1 MLFLLVGFRADFEI
15 GDTRFI
21 DMRVIEP
28 GFIETRVIDACVVGA
43 FRRQVCHRYVSWEE
57 ELPRILDVGC
67 GPTKYP
73 GSIGLDMNPSTA
85 ADVLCHLDRGGLPF
99 KDNSFDQVRA
109 EHVIEHVD
117 NIIATMEEFHRV
129 TRPGGTIFL
138 ATPHY
143 TDYSSFR
150 DPTHRWHLNTYSF
163 LYFYPGGMHGR
174 DMWYTKVRMREVKLN
189 LSLLKLWR
197 AFGFQFLVNHN
208 RMFRQFWEHYLSF
221 IIRGKLMEFTFEVIK

>member
-1 MLFLLVGFRADFEI
+1 MPASPRSKVKDNFPPVWKKACYDVRPAPAGLIYLRALFVKFAPSDEVRSSSIFG
-15 GDTRFI
+15 G
-21 DMRVIEP
+21 
-28 GFIETRVIDACVVGA
+28 
-43 FRRQVCHRYVSWEE
+43 S
-57 ELPRILDVGC
+57 LPRILDVGC

-73 GSIGLDMNPSTA
+73 GSVGLDMNPATA
-85 ADVLCHLDRGGLPF
+85 ADVICNLDRGGLPF
-99 KDNSFDQVRA
+99 RDNSFDQLRA
-109 EHVIEHVD
+109 EHIIEHVD

-189 LSLLKLWR
+189 LTLLKLWR
-197 AFGFQFLVNHN
+197 VFGFQFLVNHS

-221 IIRGKLMEFTFEVIK
+221 VIRGKLMEFTFEVIK